1 MSKKQII
8 KRLLQIVIVLIGI
21 SFITFALTFMSP
33 GDPVRNMYTA
43 TGVMPTE
50 EMVQETREELG
61 LNDPFLVQ
69 YTRWLK
75 NCLKGDFGKSY
86 SLNKPVTELLA
97 ARLWPTLK
105 LTLMAMILMLV
116 ISVPLGML
124 SAIYKDKWIDYLVR
138 GITFLGCAMP
148 NFWVGLLLML
158 AFCVYINA
166 FPVISSAGDFK
177 SLFLPALTLAIAM
190 SSKYTRQVRTAV
202 LDELSQDYVIGAQA
216 RGVKKSKII
225 WGNVFPNSLLPL
237 ITMFGLSIGSL
248 LGGTSVVEV
257 IFSYPGLG
265 NLAVSAITSSDYNLI
280 QGYVLWL
287 ALIYM
292 VINLIVDASYVG
304 TVTGVLAGYFG
315 GVIDAVIMRIADMM
329 LAFPG
334 LVLALAVAGIM
345 GASIKN
351 AIIAIVVV
359 SWTKYARLARSLVMK
374 IRDRD
379 YVSAAIVTG
388 SKTPYMLFRYMLPN
402 ALPTLIITAAT
413 DIGSMMLELAAMSFL
428 GFGAKPPA
436 PEWGYML
443 NEGRACMQSA
453 PWLMIFPGL
462 AIFVVVVVFN
472 MLGDSIR
479 DILDP
484 RNE

>member
-1 MSKKQII
+1 MKKKNRFLANKTFVVFSILAVCII
-8 KRLLQIVIVLIGI
+8 LTAV
-21 SFITFALTFMSP
+21 FAPVVTR
-33 GDPVRNMYTA
+33 GVDP
-43 TGVMPTE
+43 
-50 EMVQETREELG
+50 
-61 LNDPFLVQ
+61 
-69 YTRWLK
+69 
-75 NCLKGDFGKSY
+75 LKGSLVDALLPPCKEHIFGTDKMGRDIFSRVIY
-86 SLNKPVTELLA
+86 G
-97 ARLWPTLK
+97 AR
-105 LTLMAMILMLV
+105 A
-116 ISVPLGML
+116 SL
-124 SAIYKDKWIDYLVR
+124 SA
-138 GITFLGCAMP
+138 TF
-148 NFWVGLLLML
+148 
-158 AFCVYINA
+158 
-166 FPVISSAGDFK
+166 
-177 SLFLPALTLAIAM
+177 
-190 SSKYTRQVRTAV
+190 
-202 LDELSQDYVIGAQA
+202 
-216 RGVKKSKII
+216 GV
-225 WGNVFPNSLLPL
+225 V
-237 ITMFGLSIGSL
+237 
-248 LGGTSVVEV
+248 
-257 IFSYPGLG
+257 
-265 NLAVSAITSSDYNLI
+265 
-280 QGYVLWL
+280 
-287 ALIYM
+287 ALIF
-292 VINLIVDASYVG
+292 LVG

-402 ALPTLIITAAT
+402 ALPAAT

>member
-1 MSKKQII
+1 MKKKNRFLANKTFVVFSILAVCII
-8 KRLLQIVIVLIGI
+8 LTAV
-21 SFITFALTFMSP
+21 FAPVVTR
-33 GDPVRNMYTA
+33 GVDP
-43 TGVMPTE
+43 
-50 EMVQETREELG
+50 
-61 LNDPFLVQ
+61 
-69 YTRWLK
+69 
-75 NCLKGDFGKSY
+75 LKGSLVDALLPPCKEHIFGTDKMGRDIFSRVIY
-86 SLNKPVTELLA
+86 G
-97 ARLWPTLK
+97 AR
-105 LTLMAMILMLV
+105 A
-116 ISVPLGML
+116 SL
-124 SAIYKDKWIDYLVR
+124 SA
-138 GITFLGCAMP
+138 TF
-148 NFWVGLLLML
+148 
-158 AFCVYINA
+158 
-166 FPVISSAGDFK
+166 
-177 SLFLPALTLAIAM
+177 
-190 SSKYTRQVRTAV
+190 
-202 LDELSQDYVIGAQA
+202 
-216 RGVKKSKII
+216 GV
-225 WGNVFPNSLLPL
+225 V
-237 ITMFGLSIGSL
+237 
-248 LGGTSVVEV
+248 
-257 IFSYPGLG
+257 
-265 NLAVSAITSSDYNLI
+265 
-280 QGYVLWL
+280 
-287 ALIYM
+287 ALIF
-292 VINLIVDASYVG
+292 LVG

-443 NEGRACMQSA
+443 NEGRACRQSA
-453 PWLMIFPGL
+453 PWLMIFPRL
-462 AIFVVVVVFN
+462 AIFVLVVVFN

>member
-1 MSKKQII
+1 MGRDIFS
-8 KRLLQIVIVLIGI
+8 RVIYG
-21 SFITFALTFMSP
+21 
-33 GDPVRNMYTA
+33 
-43 TGVMPTE
+43 
-50 EMVQETREELG
+50 
-61 LNDPFLVQ
+61 
-69 YTRWLK
+69 
-75 NCLKGDFGKSY
+75 
-86 SLNKPVTELLA
+86 
-97 ARLWPTLK
+97 AR
-105 LTLMAMILMLV
+105 A
-116 ISVPLGML
+116 SL
-124 SAIYKDKWIDYLVR
+124 SA
-138 GITFLGCAMP
+138 TF
-148 NFWVGLLLML
+148 
-158 AFCVYINA
+158 
-166 FPVISSAGDFK
+166 
-177 SLFLPALTLAIAM
+177 
-190 SSKYTRQVRTAV
+190 
-202 LDELSQDYVIGAQA
+202 
-216 RGVKKSKII
+216 GV
-225 WGNVFPNSLLPL
+225 V
-237 ITMFGLSIGSL
+237 
-248 LGGTSVVEV
+248 
-257 IFSYPGLG
+257 
-265 NLAVSAITSSDYNLI
+265 
-280 QGYVLWL
+280 
-287 ALIYM
+287 ALIF
-292 VINLIVDASYVG
+292 LVG

-359 SWTKYARLARSLVMK
+359 SWTKYARLARSLV
-374 IRDRD
+374 
-379 YVSAAIVTG
+379 
-388 SKTPYMLFRYMLPN
+388 MLFRYMLPN

>member
-1 MSKKQII
+1 MKKKNRFLANKTFVVFSILAVCII
-8 KRLLQIVIVLIGI
+8 LTAV
-21 SFITFALTFMSP
+21 FAPVVTR
-33 GDPVRNMYTA
+33 GVDP
-43 TGVMPTE
+43 
-50 EMVQETREELG
+50 
-61 LNDPFLVQ
+61 
-69 YTRWLK
+69 
-75 NCLKGDFGKSY
+75 LKGSLVDALLPPCKEHIFGTDKMGRDIFSRVIY
-86 SLNKPVTELLA
+86 G
-97 ARLWPTLK
+97 AR
-105 LTLMAMILMLV
+105 A
-116 ISVPLGML
+116 SL
-124 SAIYKDKWIDYLVR
+124 SA
-138 GITFLGCAMP
+138 TF
-148 NFWVGLLLML
+148 
-158 AFCVYINA
+158 
-166 FPVISSAGDFK
+166 
-177 SLFLPALTLAIAM
+177 
-190 SSKYTRQVRTAV
+190 
-202 LDELSQDYVIGAQA
+202 
-216 RGVKKSKII
+216 GV
-225 WGNVFPNSLLPL
+225 V
-237 ITMFGLSIGSL
+237 
-248 LGGTSVVEV
+248 
-257 IFSYPGLG
+257 
-265 NLAVSAITSSDYNLI
+265 
-280 QGYVLWL
+280 
-287 ALIYM
+287 ALIF
-292 VINLIVDASYVG
+292 LVG

-472 MLGDSIR
+472 MLRDSIR

>member
-1 MSKKQII
+1 MKKKNRFLANKTFVVFSILAVCII
-8 KRLLQIVIVLIGI
+8 LTAV
-21 SFITFALTFMSP
+21 FAPVVTR
-33 GDPVRNMYTA
+33 GVDP
-43 TGVMPTE
+43 
-50 EMVQETREELG
+50 
-61 LNDPFLVQ
+61 
-69 YTRWLK
+69 
-75 NCLKGDFGKSY
+75 LKGSLVDALLPPCKEHIFGTDKMGRDIFSRVIY
-86 SLNKPVTELLA
+86 G
-97 ARLWPTLK
+97 AR
-105 LTLMAMILMLV
+105 A
-116 ISVPLGML
+116 SL
-124 SAIYKDKWIDYLVR
+124 SA
-138 GITFLGCAMP
+138 TF
-148 NFWVGLLLML
+148 
-158 AFCVYINA
+158 
-166 FPVISSAGDFK
+166 
-177 SLFLPALTLAIAM
+177 
-190 SSKYTRQVRTAV
+190 
-202 LDELSQDYVIGAQA
+202 
-216 RGVKKSKII
+216 GV
-225 WGNVFPNSLLPL
+225 V
-237 ITMFGLSIGSL
+237 
-248 LGGTSVVEV
+248 
-257 IFSYPGLG
+257 
-265 NLAVSAITSSDYNLI
+265 
-280 QGYVLWL
+280 
-287 ALIYM
+287 ALIF
-292 VINLIVDASYVG
+292 LVG

-359 SWTKYARLARSLVMK
+359 SWTKYARLVRSLVMK

>member
-1 MSKKQII
+1 MKKKNRFLANKTFVVFSILAVCII
-8 KRLLQIVIVLIGI
+8 LTAV
-21 SFITFALTFMSP
+21 FAPVVTR
-33 GDPVRNMYTA
+33 GVDP
-43 TGVMPTE
+43 
-50 EMVQETREELG
+50 
-61 LNDPFLVQ
+61 
-69 YTRWLK
+69 
-75 NCLKGDFGKSY
+75 LKGSLVDALLPPCKEHIFGTDKMGRDIFSRVIY
-86 SLNKPVTELLA
+86 G
-97 ARLWPTLK
+97 AR
-105 LTLMAMILMLV
+105 A
-116 ISVPLGML
+116 SL
-124 SAIYKDKWIDYLVR
+124 SA
-138 GITFLGCAMP
+138 TF
-148 NFWVGLLLML
+148 
-158 AFCVYINA
+158 
-166 FPVISSAGDFK
+166 
-177 SLFLPALTLAIAM
+177 
-190 SSKYTRQVRTAV
+190 
-202 LDELSQDYVIGAQA
+202 
-216 RGVKKSKII
+216 GV
-225 WGNVFPNSLLPL
+225 V
-237 ITMFGLSIGSL
+237 
-248 LGGTSVVEV
+248 
-257 IFSYPGLG
+257 
-265 NLAVSAITSSDYNLI
+265 
-280 QGYVLWL
+280 
-287 ALIYM
+287 ALIF
-292 VINLIVDASYVG
+292 LVG

-402 ALPTLIITAAT
+402 ALTTLIITAAT

>member
-1 MSKKQII
+1 MKKKNRFLANKTFVVFSILAVCII
-8 KRLLQIVIVLIGI
+8 LTAV
-21 SFITFALTFMSP
+21 FAPVVTR
-33 GDPVRNMYTA
+33 GVDP
-43 TGVMPTE
+43 
-50 EMVQETREELG
+50 
-61 LNDPFLVQ
+61 
-69 YTRWLK
+69 
-75 NCLKGDFGKSY
+75 LKGSLVDALLPPCKEHIFGTDKMGRDIFSRVIY
-86 SLNKPVTELLA
+86 G
-97 ARLWPTLK
+97 AR
-105 LTLMAMILMLV
+105 A
-116 ISVPLGML
+116 SL
-124 SAIYKDKWIDYLVR
+124 SA
-138 GITFLGCAMP
+138 TF
-148 NFWVGLLLML
+148 
-158 AFCVYINA
+158 
-166 FPVISSAGDFK
+166 
-177 SLFLPALTLAIAM
+177 
-190 SSKYTRQVRTAV
+190 
-202 LDELSQDYVIGAQA
+202 
-216 RGVKKSKII
+216 GV
-225 WGNVFPNSLLPL
+225 V
-237 ITMFGLSIGSL
+237 
-248 LGGTSVVEV
+248 
-257 IFSYPGLG
+257 
-265 NLAVSAITSSDYNLI
+265 
-280 QGYVLWL
+280 
-287 ALIYM
+287 ALIF
-292 VINLIVDASYVG
+292 LVG

-388 SKTPYMLFRYMLPN
+388 SKTPYMLFRYMRPN

>member
-1 MSKKQII
+1 MKKKNRFLANKTFVVFSILAVCII
-8 KRLLQIVIVLIGI
+8 LAAV
-21 SFITFALTFMSP
+21 FAPVVTR
-33 GDPVRNMYTA
+33 GVDP
-43 TGVMPTE
+43 
-50 EMVQETREELG
+50 
-61 LNDPFLVQ
+61 
-69 YTRWLK
+69 
-75 NCLKGDFGKSY
+75 LKGSLVDALLPPCKEHIFGTDKMGRDIFSRVIY
-86 SLNKPVTELLA
+86 G
-97 ARLWPTLK
+97 AR
-105 LTLMAMILMLV
+105 A
-116 ISVPLGML
+116 SL
-124 SAIYKDKWIDYLVR
+124 SA
-138 GITFLGCAMP
+138 TF
-148 NFWVGLLLML
+148 
-158 AFCVYINA
+158 
-166 FPVISSAGDFK
+166 
-177 SLFLPALTLAIAM
+177 
-190 SSKYTRQVRTAV
+190 
-202 LDELSQDYVIGAQA
+202 
-216 RGVKKSKII
+216 GV
-225 WGNVFPNSLLPL
+225 V
-237 ITMFGLSIGSL
+237 
-248 LGGTSVVEV
+248 
-257 IFSYPGLG
+257 
-265 NLAVSAITSSDYNLI
+265 
-280 QGYVLWL
+280 
-287 ALIYM
+287 ALIF
-292 VINLIVDASYVG
+292 LVG

-374 IRDRD
+374 IRDGD

>member
-1 MSKKQII
+1 MKKKNRFLANKTFVVFSILAVCII
-8 KRLLQIVIVLIGI
+8 LTAV
-21 SFITFALTFMSP
+21 FAPVVTR
-33 GDPVRNMYTA
+33 GVDP
-43 TGVMPTE
+43 
-50 EMVQETREELG
+50 
-61 LNDPFLVQ
+61 
-69 YTRWLK
+69 
-75 NCLKGDFGKSY
+75 LKGSLVDALLPPCKEHIFGTDKMGRDIFSRVIY
-86 SLNKPVTELLA
+86 G
-97 ARLWPTLK
+97 AR
-105 LTLMAMILMLV
+105 A
-116 ISVPLGML
+116 SL
-124 SAIYKDKWIDYLVR
+124 SA
-138 GITFLGCAMP
+138 TF
-148 NFWVGLLLML
+148 
-158 AFCVYINA
+158 
-166 FPVISSAGDFK
+166 
-177 SLFLPALTLAIAM
+177 
-190 SSKYTRQVRTAV
+190 
-202 LDELSQDYVIGAQA
+202 
-216 RGVKKSKII
+216 GV
-225 WGNVFPNSLLPL
+225 V
-237 ITMFGLSIGSL
+237 
-248 LGGTSVVEV
+248 
-257 IFSYPGLG
+257 
-265 NLAVSAITSSDYNLI
+265 
-280 QGYVLWL
+280 
-287 ALIYM
+287 ALIF
-292 VINLIVDASYVG
+292 LVG

-315 GVIDAVIMRIADMM
+315 GVIDAAIMRIADMM